1 VLLKQ
6 IELSLELEGYNDRV
20 LANKINS
27 ETLSLY
33 SISELLFFIL
43 GHKLHKII
51 LVIIYSREGNKE
63 SRAFKLANLKV
74 LVRY

>member
-43 GHKLHKII
+43 RHKLHKII